1 MQPYSARYI
10 MVITA
15 VADLTSVYS
24 LSNTT
29 QRTDVS
35 TDIHEKY
42 SASYLS
48 IFCFFS
54 FVGYFLMLLV
64 RKTVQRQW

>member
-1 MQPYSARYI
+1 MQPDSARYI

-35 TDIHEKY
+35 TDIHENY
-42 SASYLS
+42 SASSYL
-48 IFCFFS
+48 
-54 FVGYFLMLLV
+54 
-64 RKTVQRQW
+64 